1 MLFSYPAISQVF
13 FLLIFIFVAI
23 ILLILF
29 APFCLTLNIGKKE
42 NLVWG
47 SIKLTWLFLTIIKRE
62 GSPQSIEELLTNIDR
77 EKDGMGGREGTDEN
91 GGDEGQDTDERK
103 AGAKENA
110 FIGLIRRMRKK
121 GRGREEKKPA
131 GKQLVVREAEN
142 LINSGENAVDG
153 NADGKMAE
161 KNEAE
166 RKARRYPSVRSL
178 IDAAPALAELLGD
191 LGRSILIKKLSC
203 RLCFGLDDPAQ
214 TAIFSGYIWFFASL
228 LGVSLA
234 NLALEP
240 WFDGLRLEGTLDA
253 EIRARLF
260 SPIWAA
266 IRSLRRKQIRQLAR
280 EMLGWR

>member
-1 MLFSYPAISQVF
+1 MLFSYLAISQVF

-121 GRGREEKKPA
+121 GWGREEKKPA
-131 GKQLVVREAEN
+131 GKQLVEREAEN

-266 IRSLRRKQIRQLAR
+266 IRSLRRKQIRQLVR